1 MNNENL
7 EILRDLTRFD
17 AEKLLLAGDCE
28 KYNQLNESLSL
39 AITNGLIKANLKHM
53 QFIFY
58 PNRPITIEPMF

>member
-28 KYNQLNESLSL
+28 KYSQLSKSLSS
-39 AITNGLIKANLKHM
+39 AIKSGLIKASIKHM

-58 PNRPITIEPMF
+58 PNRPITIEPIF